1 MKLHSRKKWI
11 CTFQMLNVE
20 TENSLYL
27 KKRKLVLFSR
37 TIKIGFYGGK
47 TLGLHLD
54 ESASVNCGNKLGKV
68 SIATSL
74 HERVIFV
81 LYSCGLGIG

>member
-1 MKLHSRKKWI
+1 
-11 CTFQMLNVE
+11 MLNVE
-20 TENSLYL
+20 TESSLYF
-27 KKRKLVLFSR
+27 KKQKLVLFSR
-37 TIKIGFYGGK
+37 TIKIVFYGGK
-47 TLGLHLD
+47 TLDLHLG
-54 ESASVNCGNKLGKV
+54 ESASVNCGNRLSKV